1 MKKRFVYIT
10 ISILFLVMLS
20 MVGISFILGNPK
32 YTITDTYLYIFVIIA
47 VLLVFDSIESLSIS
61 NVFSLNKKVKEK
73 EKEITKLNTE
83 NQQLRNQFLSVMNTT
98 FNSKNS
104 NQFFVGVN
112 PSDYVVEKAEENDI
126 KAETEFDGDSSKSP
140 EEQNNTH
147 TKRINRMRFN
157 RLLSEKLLERFFE
170 QNNINEDSILKEIK
184 IKSIGKYADPIVERD
199 MVYDAYIKR
208 PLDEIFVEV
217 LPSGSMAV
225 SADFRLYFMIS
236 RVYHYSQANQTK
248 AKMVL
253 IVPKYSDE
261 NNLTKAE
268 RYRYGN
274 SQRMNNRLA
283 EIYAPAIK
291 NDLLDIAEIS
301 FSNEELTEME
311 KQCSTE

>member
-1 MKKRFVYIT
+1 MKKKLLYIT
-10 ISILFLVMLS
+10 ISILFLVMLA
-20 MVGISFILGNPK
+20 MVGISFVFGNPK
-32 YTITDTYLYIFVIIA
+32 YTITDTYLYIFVIMA
-47 VLLVFDSIESLSIS
+47 VLLVFDSVENLSVA
-61 NVFSLNKKVKEK
+61 NVFSLNKKVKDK
-73 EKEITKLNTE
+73 EKEISKLNTE

-126 KAETEFDGDSSKSP
+126 KDEAEFNGDSYKSS
-140 EEQNNTH
+140 EEQNNPH
-147 TKRINRMRFN
+147 TKRINRIRFN
-157 RLLSEKLLERFFE
+157 KLLSEKLLERFFA
-170 QNNINEDSILKEIK
+170 QNNINEDSVLKEIK
-184 IKSIGKYADPIVERD
+184 IKSLGKYADPIVERD

-208 PLDEIFVEV
+208 PLDEIFIEV

-261 NNLTKAE
+261 NNSTKVE
-268 RYRYGN
+268 RYRYSN

-291 NDLLDIAEIS
+291 NDLLDIIEIS
-301 FSNEELTEME
+301 FSNEELADME
-311 KQCSTE
+311 KQCLSE